1 MHNLSE
7 YQQWQS
13 YTKAGNEC
21 FNNGNIKSAKSHYH
35 VALSLSNN
43 LLSAHPTDKAAVCAM
58 LVAPHNLAALLTQ
71 QMQCGSAY
79 SLLKQAQQRLEKQLS
94 NSNKHNDLSALLWGL
109 SKNRSEL
116 MVFVKTHSFTPIS
129 FATQSLN

>member
-1 MHNLSE
+1 MHTLSE

-21 FNNGNIKSAKSHYH
+21 FNSSKIKSAKSHYY

-43 LLSAHPTDKAAVCAM
+43 LLSAQQ
-58 LVAPHNLAALLTQ
+58 TQ
-71 QMQCGSAY
+71 CDSAY
-79 SLLKQAQQRLEKQLS
+79 SLLKQAQQRREKQLS
-94 NSNKHNDLSALLWGL
+94 YNHKHNDLSALLWGL

-129 FATQSLN
+129 FAPQSLN

>member
-1 MHNLSE
+1 MHTLSE

-13 YTKAGNEC
+13 DTKAGNEC
-21 FNNGNIKSAKSHYH
+21 FNSSKIKSAKSHYY

-58 LVAPHNLAALLTQ
+58 LVAHHNLAALLAQQTQ
-71 QMQCGSAY
+71 CDSAY
-79 SLLKQAQQRLEKQLS
+79 SLLKQAQQRREKQLS
-94 NSNKHNDLSALLWGL
+94 NSHKHNDLSALLWGL

-129 FATQSLN
+129 FAPQSLN